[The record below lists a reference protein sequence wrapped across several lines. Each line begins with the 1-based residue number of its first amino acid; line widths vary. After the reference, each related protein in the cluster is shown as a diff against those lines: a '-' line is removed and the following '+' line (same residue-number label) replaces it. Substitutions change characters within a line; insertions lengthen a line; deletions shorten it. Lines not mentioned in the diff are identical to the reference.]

1 MFPRE
6 RFGVY
11 DLGNL
16 QKKIASWTGII
27 TPIPDTSNRI
37 SAAGH
42 WNEETEEGENSPQQT
57 IFVVLGS
64 MQTIWGIKVYPRRRP
79 DTIFLHTPSIYI
91 HIDMCTCVY
100 V

>member
-1 MFPRE
+1 M
-6 RFGVY
+6 
-11 DLGNL
+11 
-16 QKKIASWTGII
+16 ASWTGII
-27 TPIPDTSNRI
+27 TPIPDTSNGI

-64 MQTIWGIKVYPRRRP
+64 MQTIWGSKFTQDEGLIRFFWIRH
-79 DTIFLHTPSIYI
+79 LSIYR